1 MRTSNLFLMVAVF
14 FFGWT
19 SSTLVAQRYSR
30 PVVVNKVSVQA
41 GYQGISQPVAIVASN
56 PSVPGYNCSGLWYPY
71 VIARP
76 ADRSWM
82 REMPVAN
89 RPNRPLHF
97 WGNSRRRLR

>member
-1 MRTSNLFLMVAVF
+1 MRTSKLFFLIAIVL
-14 FFGWT
+14 GWT
-19 SSTLVAQRYSR
+19 SSTLEAQQYYSI
-30 PVVVNKVSVQA
+30 PVYRSKAGSTVVRVSNL
-41 GYQGISQPVAIVASN
+41 PASN
-56 PSVPGYNCSGLWYPY
+56 YGTRNASSTQWYPY